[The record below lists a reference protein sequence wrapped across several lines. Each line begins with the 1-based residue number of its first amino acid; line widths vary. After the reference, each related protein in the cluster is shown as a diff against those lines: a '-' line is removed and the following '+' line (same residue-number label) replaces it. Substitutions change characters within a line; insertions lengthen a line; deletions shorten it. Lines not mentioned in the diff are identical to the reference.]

1 MLRIRLDHKTIEN
14 GLYHVIT
21 SPDVRGL
28 CATAGTLRET
38 EQEALAQLSLI
49 RQAEGK
55 AEEKITALEL
65 ETTLQGR

>member
-1 MLRIRLDHKTIEN
+1 MRIRFDHKTIED

-28 CATAGTLRET
+28 CATAATLREA

-49 RQAEGK
+49 REARGE

-65 ETTLQGR
+65 EATAQTR

>member
-1 MLRIRLDHKTIEN
+1 LRIRFDHKTIED

-28 CATAGTLRET
+28 CATAATLREA

-49 RQAEGK
+49 RQARGE

-65 ETTLQGR
+65 EATAQTR

>member
-1 MLRIRLDHKTIEN
+1 MRIRFDHKTIED
-14 GLYHVIT
+14 GLYYVIT

-28 CATAGTLRET
+28 CATAATLREA

-49 RQAEGK
+49 RQARGE

-65 ETTLQGR
+65 EATAQTR

>member
-14 GLYHVIT
+14 GHVIT

-28 CATAGTLRET
+28 CATAGTLREA

>member
-1 MLRIRLDHKTIEN
+1 MRIRFEHKTIQD

-21 SPDVRGL
+21 SPDVKGL
-28 CATAGTLRET
+28 CATAATLREA

-49 RQAEGK
+49 RQARGQ

-65 ETTLQGR
+65 EPAAQTR

>member
-1 MLRIRLDHKTIEN
+1 LRIRFDHKTIEN

-21 SPDVRGL
+21 SPDVKGL
-28 CATAGTLRET
+28 CATAGTLREA

-49 RQAEGK
+49 REARGE

-65 ETTLQGR
+65 EATAQTR

>member
-21 SPDVRGL
+21 SHVRGL
-28 CATAGTLRET
+28 CATAGTLREA

>member
-1 MLRIRLDHKTIEN
+1 LRIRFEHKTVEN

-21 SPDVRGL
+21 SPDVKGL
-28 CATAGTLRET
+28 CATAATLREA

-49 RQAEGK
+49 RQARGE

-65 ETTLQGR
+65 EIAAQTR

>member
-1 MLRIRLDHKTIEN
+1 LRIRFDHKTIEN

-21 SPDVRGL
+21 SPDVKGL
-28 CATAGTLRET
+28 GATAGTLREA

-49 RQAEGK
+49 REARGE

-65 ETTLQGR
+65 EATAQTR

>member
-1 MLRIRLDHKTIEN
+1 LRIRFDHKTIED

-28 CATAGTLRET
+28 CATAATLREA

-49 RQAEGK
+49 RQARGE

-65 ETTLQGR
+65 EATAQAR